1 MPKTPL
7 LAAAAFL
14 ALLAGPAAA
23 QNNAPSQSSSPAP
36 PAADQAAKGGAVT
49 GQGGAGA
56 ATPSG
61 DGREATKDRGI
72 IGIYPALGVDKVG
85 APGRLVVRGVVPYS
99 PAYYAGIERG
109 DQITAVDG
117 QPIDG
122 KALDAIAAAIRGEPG
137 TTIKLALS
145 RDGQRREVS
154 LTRVEPLAGR
164 GGHPM
169 WRRHEMGAGGMEEM
183 HGMEG
188 MHGMMGME
196 RMRGM
201 MGGHH
206 PEMNDEG
213 GDDRRGMMAMMGRM
227 RHMEA
232 MMSACRDMMH
242 GAHGRDGDPPAANA
256 PPSDPAPAADPD

>member
-1 MPKTPL
+1 MPKTAL
-7 LAAAAFL
+7 LAAAALL
-14 ALLAGPAAA
+14 ALLSGPAAA
-23 QNNAPSQSSSPAP
+23 QSNAPSQSPNAAP
-36 PAADQAAKGGAVT
+36 PAADQAAKGGAAA

-56 ATPSG
+56 ATPGSA
-61 DGREATKDRGI
+61 DREAAKDRGI
-72 IGIYPALGVDKVG
+72 IGIYPALSVDKIG

-99 PAYYAGIERG
+99 PAYYAGIEKG
-109 DQITAVDG
+109 DEIASVEG

-122 KALDAIAAAIRGEPG
+122 KGLDAIAAAIRGEPG

-145 RDGQRREVS
+145 RGGQRREVT

-164 GGHPM
+164 GGRPM
-169 WRRHEMGAGGMEEM
+169 WRRHEMGAGGME
-183 HGMEG
+183 GMR
-188 MHGMMGME
+188 GMMGME

-201 MGGHH
+201 MGDHH

-213 GDDRRGMMAMMGRM
+213 RDGSPSMMGMMGRM

-232 MMSACRDMMH
+232 MMNACRDMMH
-242 GAHGRDGDPPAANA
+242 GEHGGKDDPPAASA